1 MSLFNIMGL
10 VSTLALALPIIIL
23 LTSKLAW
30 YRSFP
35 ALFFYYLF
43 VLNYTIALMGYIDTG
58 SGYKYYHGVICN
70 FLDTPLMLLFLT
82 YFSKTVRFRKN
93 LQIVTL
99 LFIAFEIVTM
109 IMYGFTAKATT
120 IILAPGLAL
129 TLIISLLFFIHQVK
143 IAVVHHKA
151 VGKAIMISSLL
162 FAYVGY
168 SFVYT
173 VYYLIKPVYKEDAH
187 IVYFL
192 ITIFSCITMAIG
204 IHFERAR
211 VRQLAELKTTREE
224 LKTIYGE
231 ERDAKKMTTPR
242 EAVIL
247 NFDKEQW
254 S

>member
-1 MSLFNIMGL
+1 MNLFNIMGL

-35 ALFFYYLF
+35 ALFFYYF
-43 VLNYTIALMGYIDTG
+43 VVLNYTIALMGYIDTG
-58 SGYKYYHGVICN
+58 SDYKYYHGVICN

-99 LFIAFEIVTM
+99 LFIAFEIATM

-192 ITIFSCITMAIG
+192 ITIFSCITMAVG

-224 LKTIYGE
+224 LKIIYGA

>member
-1 MSLFNIMGL
+1 MSLFTIMGL

-35 ALFFYYLF
+35 ALFFYYLV
-43 VLNYTIALMGYIDTG
+43 VLNYSIALMGYIDTG
-58 SGYKYYHGVICN
+58 SDYKYYHGVICN
-70 FLDTPLMLLFLT
+70 LLDTPLILLFLT
-82 YFSKTVRFRKN
+82 YFSKTVNFRKR

-99 LFIAFEIVTM
+99 LFIVFEVVAL
-109 IMYGFTAKATT
+109 IMYGFNAKATT
-120 IILAPGLAL
+120 IILAPGLVL

-168 SFVYT
+168 CFVYT
-173 VYYLIKPVYKEDAH
+173 VYYLIKPIYKDDAH

-192 ITIFSCITMAIG
+192 ITIFSCITMTVG

-211 VRQLAELKTTREE
+211 VRQLAELQTTREE
-224 LKTIYGE
+224 LKTIYGN
-231 ERDAKKMTTPR
+231 ERDGKKMTTPR